1 MWTCTHQEPVEVH
14 EGEQQQEHVEEEVEG
29 DVRHR
34 PQAAVARGVQDLE
47 REPVEAEPE
56 PAGGRGGS
64 ARLWGRTGGW
74 PHPVPGLSRL
84 ESSICPYLLTPPLS
98 IPAHLSP
105 FPLCPFQPT
114 CFFPTRTAYC
124 PARPHPPHQPHLL
137 PCSHHPPLPLGI
149 WNCYSNWLDS
159 RTLMG
164 SCLMVGRSLGGLKGT
179 QSGTHFQFFCSV
191 LCDR

>member
-1 MWTCTHQEPVEVH
+1 MWTRTHQEPVEVH

-64 ARLWGRTGGW
+64 ARLWGRSGGW

-105 FPLCPFQPT
+105 FLLCPFQPT
-114 CFFPTRTAYC
+114 CLFPTHTA
-124 PARPHPPHQPHLL
+124 LL
-137 PCSHHPPLPLGI
+137 PCQAPPTSPTPPASPLGPAFSLLGHAHSAKPHPLPDLASPASTKGPPLPLGPPPPHT
-149 WNCYSNWLDS
+149 S
-159 RTLMG
+159 
-164 SCLMVGRSLGGLKGT
+164 
-179 QSGTHFQFFCSV
+179 
-191 LCDR
+191 